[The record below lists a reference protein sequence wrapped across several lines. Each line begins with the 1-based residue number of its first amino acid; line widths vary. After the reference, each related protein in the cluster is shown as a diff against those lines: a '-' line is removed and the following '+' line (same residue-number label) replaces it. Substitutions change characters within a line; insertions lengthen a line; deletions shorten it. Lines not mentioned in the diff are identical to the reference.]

1 MSLLLKLLGIGDHRT
16 ELEKEKDRA
25 FVRAANALKTLN
37 VRNGSVSLD
46 TSELADKV
54 REARRKAAV
63 LVQRD

>member
-1 MSLLLKLLGIGDHRT
+1 MSLLLKWLGIGDQRT
-16 ELEKEKDRA
+16 ELEKEKDQA
-25 FVRAANALKTLN
+25 FVRAANALKTLS

-46 TSELADKV
+46 DSELEDKV